1 MSDHDL
7 VSFASLNLPPK
18 LQAGVAAAGFETCT
32 PIQAATLPR
41 ALAGHDVAGQA
52 QTGTGK
58 TAAFLL
64 ATLHR
69 LLTNAD
75 GKDEQRKNPRAI
87 MLAPTRELAIQI
99 AEDAKVLGS
108 GTNFKFEV
116 VFGGADYEKQRKR
129 LEEGVDVL
137 IGTPG
142 RFIDYF
148 KQRVFS
154 LDNVEVVVLDEADRM
169 FDLGFIKDI
178 RYVLRRLPPADQRL
192 NLLFSATLSQK
203 VLELAFEHM
212 NDPESVRIDPEK
224 MTADRVTQCV
234 YFPSN
239 REKIPLLIGLLRSM
253 DAHRTMVFVNTKREA
268 EKLERFL
275 NHNGIEAKAISGD
288 VPQNKRI
295 RMLKAFQSGELPV
308 LVATDVASRGL
319 HVPDV
324 SHVINYDVPQDPE
337 DYVHRIGRTARA
349 GAAGD
354 SITFACES
362 YAMSLPDVEK
372 YIGNSIPVESL
383 NPDLLVDIK
392 IPPPPPRK
400 ERGGRPGGRSG
411 GGRSGGNRSSGS
423 RSGGSDDG
431 GDQKKRRRRRRKPSG
446 DKPPGE

>member
-1 MSDHDL
+1 MTETDKVRFD
-7 VSFASLNLPPK
+7 SLNLPAQ
-18 LQAGVAAAGFETCT
+18 LQAGVDKAGFEFCT
-32 PIQAATLPR
+32 PIQAQTLPL
-41 ALAGHDVAGQA
+41 ALGGKDVAGQA

-69 LLTNAD
+69 MLANAD
-75 GKDEQRKNPRAI
+75 GKDDQQQHPRAI

-108 GTNFKFEV
+108 GTNFKFQV
-116 VFGGADYEKQRKR
+116 VFGGSDYDKQRAK

-148 KQRVFS
+148 KQGVFNLKS
-154 LDNVEVVVLDEADRM
+154 VEVVVLDEADRM

-178 RYVLRRLPPADQRL
+178 RYVLRRLPPAENRL
-192 NLLFSATLSQK
+192 NLLFSATMSQK

-212 NDPESVRIDPEK
+212 NDPETVRIEPEK

-239 REKIPLLIGLLRSM
+239 REKIPLLIGLLRSI
-253 DAHRTMVFVNTKREA
+253 DATRTMVFVNTKRDA

-275 NHNGIEAKAISGD
+275 NFNDIEAKAISGD

-295 RMLKAFQSGELPV
+295 RMLKSFQDGELQV
-308 LVATDVASRGL
+308 LIGTDVASRGL
-319 HVPDV
+319 HINDV
-324 SHVINYDVPQDPE
+324 SHVVNYDVPQDPE

-349 GAAGD
+349 GASGD
-354 SITFACES
+354 SITFACET

-372 YIGNSIPVESL
+372 YIGNEIPRATL
-383 NPDLLVDIK
+383 DPDLLVKIK
-392 IPPPPPRK
+392 IPPRPEFK
-400 ERGGRPGGRSG
+400 DKGRGGRGGPRRGGGGGGNRGGNRGG
-411 GGRSGGNRSSGS
+411 GGR
-423 RSGGSDDG
+423 
-431 GDQKKRRRRRRKPSG
+431 RR
-446 DKPPGE
+446 